1 MNNPK
6 VAIIGP
12 GTMGRAFAHLL
23 SKKGYEIVVAGV
35 QTDSLNKQREGMEPF
50 PLVTDD
56 IVHLAKISEIIFIT
70 TPDDY
75 IGEVASF
82 LEREADLKGKTLIH
96 TSGVHSSAEL
106 GSGEGYNVLSLHP
119 MQALA
124 DWRLAVLALPRSYF
138 FYEGNRGGVE
148 IGREI
153 ISRLGAQGVA
163 IIPEKKPLYHM
174 AAVIFSNFLVS
185 LLHFGSNIQKEAGI
199 VQEEGLHA
207 AWPLIEGTID
217 NIKKLGPVDSLTGP
231 IARGDIETV
240 KKHLAALEEVPKN
253 FADTYRA
260 LALYNLEV
268 AKQKGLS
275 EESYFSLQK
284 LLEEEI

>member
-1 MNNPK
+1 
-6 VAIIGP
+6 
-12 GTMGRAFAHLL
+12 MGRAFAHLL
-23 SKKGYEIVVAGV
+23 SKKGYDIVAAGV

-56 IVHLAKISEIIFIT
+56 WAYLAKISELIFIT
-70 TPDDY
+70 TPDDH
-75 IGEVASF
+75 IGGVASF
-82 LEREADLKGKTLIH
+82 LERKADLKGKTLIH

-106 GSGEGYNVLSLHP
+106 GSAAEYSVLSLHP

-124 DWRLAVLALPRSYF
+124 DWRLAVVALPKAYF
-138 FYEGNRGGVE
+138 FYEGNPGGLKV
-148 IGREI
+148 GQEI
-153 ISRLGAQGVA
+153 ISRLQAKGIA

-185 LLHFGSNIQKEAGI
+185 LLHFGSSIQREAGI
-199 VQEEGLHA
+199 VKEEGLQA
-207 AWPLIEGTID
+207 AWPLVEGTID

-240 KKHLAALEEVPKN
+240 KKHLAALQGTSKN

-260 LALYNLEV
+260 MALYNLEV

-275 EESYFSLQK
+275 EENYLTLQK
-284 LLEEEI
+284 LLKEEK